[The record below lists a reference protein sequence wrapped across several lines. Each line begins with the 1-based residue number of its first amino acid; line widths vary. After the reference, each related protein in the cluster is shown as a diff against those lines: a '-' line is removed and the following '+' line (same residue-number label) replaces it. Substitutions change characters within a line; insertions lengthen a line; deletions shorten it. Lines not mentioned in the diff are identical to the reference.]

1 MNAKRAK
8 TKGKRAAHPRN
19 KPPVPC
25 ILTINAGSSSI
36 KFALYHV
43 EEPLKRGVY
52 GKVDRIGLSGTN
64 LTFNEPTKKRSQRRK
79 LAAADHKSAANALID
94 WLEKQI
100 DFKSVKG
107 VGHRVVHGMKHTE
120 PEIVTKKLL
129 DELRRIS
136 PNDPDHLPREI
147 ELIETFRQRHP
158 KLPQV
163 ACFDTAFH
171 QTMPRVA
178 KLLPI
183 PRRFDAKGIQRYGF
197 HGLSYAYLMEEL
209 ARLGDPAATK
219 GRVIL
224 AHLGN
229 GASLAAVRNGKSI
242 DTSMGFTPTAGLVMS
257 TRSGDLDP
265 GLAPY
270 LARTEQM
277 TTSQFYKMVN
287 HESGLLGVSETSS
300 DMRDLLD
307 HEKKD
312 VRAAEAVALFCY
324 QAKKWIG
331 SFAAALGGLDT
342 LVFAGGI
349 GENAPVVRA
358 RICEGLNFL
367 GIELDKSRNAKTA
380 AVISRNSSRVTV
392 RVIRTDEEL
401 MIARSVYSERRLTFR
416 FVSNVDGTD
425 FMEATRDL
433 EPEETLFIISSKTF
447 TTLETMTNAQ
457 SARDWLLAGLGGE
470 AKAVAKHFV
479 AVSTNAEKVSA
490 FGIDTVNMFG
500 FWDWVGGRYS
510 MDSAIGLSTML
521 AVATRTPRDYRQRRV
536 PHRHRPARRSRHAG
550 PL

>member
-1 MNAKRAK
+1 MNE
-8 TKGKRAAHPRN
+8 
-19 KPPVPC
+19 KPS
-25 ILTINAGSSSI
+25 ILTINGGSSSI
-36 KFALYHV
+36 KFALYETV
-43 EEPLKRGVY
+43 TPLKRGLY

-64 LTFNEPTKKRSQRRK
+64 LTFKEPTKKKPERHK
-79 LAAADHKSAANALID
+79 LAAADHKSAANALIG

-100 DFKSVKG
+100 DFKSVIG

-147 ELIETFRQRHP
+147 ELIEVLRQRHQ

-209 ARLGDPAATK
+209 ARLGDPAAKK

-242 DTSMGFTPTAGLVMS
+242 DTSMCFTPTAGLVMS

-270 LARTEQM
+270 LARTERM

-300 DMRDLLD
+300 DMRDLLN
-307 HEKKD
+307 HEKRD

-331 SFAAALGGLDT
+331 SYAAALGGLDT

-349 GENAPVVRA
+349 GENAPPVRK
-358 RICEGLNFL
+358 RICEGLDFL
-367 GIELDKSRNAKTA
+367 GIKLAKARNKKSAAMISTTA
-380 AVISRNSSRVTV
+380 GRVKV
-392 RVIRTDEEL
+392 RVIHTDEEL
-401 MIARSVYSERRLTFR
+401 MIARSVLRACPSDTF
-416 FVSNVDGTD
+416 
-425 FMEATRDL
+425 
-433 EPEETLFIISSKTF
+433 IKT
-447 TTLETMTNAQ
+447 
-457 SARDWLLAGLGGE
+457 
-470 AKAVAKHFV
+470 
-479 AVSTNAEKVSA
+479 
-490 FGIDTVNMFG
+490 
-500 FWDWVGGRYS
+500 
-510 MDSAIGLSTML
+510 
-521 AVATRTPRDYRQRRV
+521 
-536 PHRHRPARRSRHAG
+536 
-550 PL
+550 PLR